1 MRRTAVL
8 AAAVVLS
15 AIAPAHAAH
24 LPGCEESWPTKK
36 RCEFAIRGM
45 PIDYYATILDG
56 GSVTIQIER
65 NAPAG
70 PIVIASRTCTGGSYV
85 LCNGRFGP
93 LDALGLPPIDP
104 YAQSIPLTCRVLDTA
119 GRGEFGCFSYS

>member
-1 MRRTAVL
+1 MRRAGLLVAL
-8 AAAVVLS
+8 AVVSTL
-15 AIAPAHAAH
+15 APARAAH
-24 LPGCEESWPTKK
+24 LPGCEGSWPQKET
-36 RCEFAIRGM
+36 CDFALRGM
-45 PIDYYATILDG
+45 PIDYYATILHG

-70 PIVIASRTCTGGSYV
+70 PIVITARTCSGNGYV
-85 LCNGRFGP
+85 LCSGRFGP

-119 GRGEFGCFSYS
+119 GRGEFGCFSYN